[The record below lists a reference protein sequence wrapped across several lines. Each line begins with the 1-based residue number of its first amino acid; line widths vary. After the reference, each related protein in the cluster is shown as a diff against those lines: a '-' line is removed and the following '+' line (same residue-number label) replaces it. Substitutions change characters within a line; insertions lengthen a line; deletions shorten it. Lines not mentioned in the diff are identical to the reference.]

1 MAIVKIRTNRQ
12 ITIPKRIFDELG
24 LREGDFIQIS
34 VEGSRIVLLPKR
46 LVDLLVDLEDALSP
60 EEEEL
65 VSQGFEELKRGQYV
79 TWTELRDE
87 LGV

>member
-1 MAIVKIRTNRQ
+1 MAVVKIRTNRQ

-24 LREGDFIQIS
+24 LREGDFVQIS
-34 VEGSRIVLLPKR
+34 VEGSRIVIVPKR
-46 LVDLLVDLEDALSP
+46 LVDLEDVLSP

-65 VSQGFEELKRGQYV
+65 VARGFEELKRGEYV
-79 TWTELRDE
+79 TWAELRDE

>member
-1 MAIVKIRTNRQ
+1 MAVVKIRTNRQ

-24 LREGDFIQIS
+24 LREGDFVQIS
-34 VEGSRIVLLPKR
+34 VEGSRIVIAPKR
-46 LVDLLVDLEDALSP
+46 LVDLEDVLSP

-65 VSQGFEELKRGQYV
+65 VARGFEELKRGDYV
-79 TWTELRDE
+79 SWAELRDE